1 MDTPEKFSN
10 PSRLRR
16 RLTQVGGC
24 ILLLFAFLAIF
35 LLLFFQFRTATL
47 QSITSA
53 SESFGNYVDSVLDL
67 SHANIRTSAMQV
79 FYTSS
84 VRTLRTKGD
93 ITSSE
98 MIIGHRDL
106 GNFVSSSNFIDN
118 IMVYNGDLDMIFTS
132 ESGFGSAPS
141 GQFHDQEAAYLLLHP
156 EEHSYLAPFKRQANG
171 YTHYS
176 FLFSAADS
184 SGSSAILLDIN
195 AHWYESQ
202 LLGSLSQERH
212 MIVDGQGRPII
223 SLAEGAIAPPAW
235 TLFEAAFLSD
245 PNSGYV
251 LSDNSPFLSS
261 CWVYHKLGQTGWYFL
276 EAFHLDTDAPGLVRI
291 QRVVFA
297 VFALICGAILALFAY
312 LLFVILPPYLH
323 ISRALTTV
331 SPEGKDFTEKFDE
344 LLSSHQ
350 AYESSRRLQELQ
362 AGVFPSDTALPLV
375 FISASSDSGESLYNL
390 LLLSCGVGD
399 AMVARSELGDVLVL
413 PACTNKGRNHLLGS
427 LQGLKLPSPIFVS
440 LPCYSEE
447 QLLEAFHALD
457 ELRRLAFLYPNQPI
471 LCQELLSDCNETS
484 SLQPEMVS
492 SLENALKK
500 GQLEVAQAQWL
511 LLFDHIRRD
520 RYKDFYF
527 ALHYVDR
534 TLSSLA
540 AEYGLEPSAPIDN
553 CLTSLTDLQEHVT
566 RRLRAITA
574 ASSAQQQQM
583 AESLSGSVWDKV
595 YELYHDE
602 NCCSQMIAEQLGM
615 SPGYLNRQFRSA
627 AGMSINDAIQ
637 HVRIDKVCKLLRQS
651 DLPVEQIARQ
661 AGYSNTKYFFVLFKK
676 YTGKTPSQFRSD
688 LSE

>member
-1 MDTPEKFSN
+1 MEKSASS
-10 PSRLRR
+10 SRLRR
-16 RLTQVGGC
+16 RLTQVWIC
-24 ILLLFAFLAIF
+24 ILLLLAFLSVF
-35 LLLFFQFRTATL
+35 LFLFFQFRTAAL
-47 QSITSA
+47 QSITA
-53 SESFGNYVDSVLDL
+53 ANESFGNYVDSVLEL

-84 VRTLRTKGD
+84 IRKLRTAGEL
-93 ITSSE
+93 TRSE
-98 MIIGHRDL
+98 QIIGLRDL
-106 GNFVSSSNFIDN
+106 GNFVSSSAFIDN
-118 IMVYNGDLDMIFTS
+118 IMVYNGEVDMIFTS
-132 ESGFGSAPS
+132 ESGYGSAFS
-141 GQFHDQEAAYLLLHP
+141 GQFHDQEASHLLLHP
-156 EEHSYLAPFKRQANG
+156 KEHSYLVPFKRQADG

-176 FLFSAADS
+176 FLFSADDS
-184 SGSSAILLDIN
+184 SGFSSILLDIN
-195 AHWYESQ
+195 ASWYESQ
-202 LLGSLSQERH
+202 LLGALPQDRH
-212 MIVDGQGRPII
+212 MIVDGQGQPII
-223 SLAEGAIAPPAW
+223 SAKESMVLTSRSVIEN
-235 TLFEAAFLSD
+235 AFLYA
-245 PNSGYV
+245 PASGYV
-251 LSDNSPFLSS
+251 PADQSPFLSS
-261 CWVYHKLGQTGWYFL
+261 CWVYHRLGQTGWYYL
-276 EAFHLDTDAPGLVRI
+276 ESFQLETDAPGLVRI

-297 VFALICGAILALFAY
+297 VFSAICVAILILFAY
-312 LLFVILPPYLH
+312 LLFVILPTFFH

-331 SPEGKDFTEKFDE
+331 STEGKDFTEKFDR

-350 AYESSRRLQELQ
+350 AYESSRKLQELQ
-362 AGVFPSDTALPLV
+362 AGVFPSDTALPVVL
-375 FISASSDSGESLYNL
+375 IAASNDSGESLYNL
-390 LLLSCGVGD
+390 LLLSCGIGE
-399 AMVARSELGDVLVL
+399 ATVARSELGDILVL

-447 QLLEAFHALD
+447 QLLTAFDALD
-457 ELRRLAFLYPNQPI
+457 ELRRLAFLYPNQSI

-492 SLENALKK
+492 ALETALKK

-511 LLFDHIRRD
+511 LLFNHIRRD
-520 RYKDFYF
+520 RYNDFHF

-540 AEYGLEPSAPIDN
+540 GEYGLDPAPPIDGS
-553 CLTSLTDLQEHVT
+553 LTSLSVLQDHVAA
-566 RRLRAITA
+566 RLRSITDA
-574 ASSAQQQQM
+574 ASQQQQQL

-615 SPGYLNRQFRSA
+615 SPSYLNRQFRAA
-627 AGMSINDAIQ
+627 AGMSVNDAIQ

-688 LSE
+688 MTE